1 MLASAAMRSFLL
13 RLLLLAGIGV
23 NVSFLLINLR
33 PERPHL
39 GRHKPLRLL
48 LRAGPARVQWLK
60 DNLLSEFAAAHDL
73 DFEVIGAKSFEEM
86 VDVLQ
91 AEKEKPT
98 GISLADISDDLSDG
112 LREAGALRPMQDV
125 APPED
130 VRAAIDEYLPEAI
143 ERATFEKKLW
153 FVPKRAL
160 VDVAIYLRPAV
171 EDLYLNWEKDRRA
184 IDAAL
189 KEANGV
195 GLPRGYE
202 LEKTPNAWSMID
214 LFVAGWYWAHHPAPW
229 ADDPSPAP
237 RLALRSGLN
246 DDAQND
252 LYSSLF
258 AAGLSDTEIGKLDA
272 PAWLDVLQWSA
283 LFRKHHL
290 LAKECEDPKGADA
303 FVVNGLFKAR
313 RLAWA
318 PIDQADSLWVHGG
331 SRRDAE
337 PGMRGATELDWAT
350 LPEGVSVEL
359 RDGKPARTG
368 RSFSMEEVHFWALP
382 VHSPEPRLAWEL
394 ARYLTQR
401 GLHQRETEAQGLL
414 PIRRDLAEEYP
425 ILFRLDWMQR
435 LLDAS
440 YRQVQR
446 GSGDLPDAPDVH
458 ARAYVAARERLL
470 TMNPIPVTADGIRRA
485 VLDQPKLGEASK

>member
-1 MLASAAMRSFLL
+1 MRSFLL

-39 GRHKPLRLL
+39 GRHKPMRLL
-48 LRAGPARVQWLK
+48 LRAGPARVQWVK

-73 DFEVIGAKSFEEM
+73 DFEVIGAKTFEEM

-91 AEKEKPT
+91 AEKAKPT
-98 GISLADISDDLSDG
+98 GIALADISDDLSDG

-130 VRAAIDEYLPEAI
+130 VRAAIEEYLPEAI

-189 KEANGV
+189 KEANGA

-229 ADDPSPAP
+229 ADDPAPAP
-237 RLALRSGLN
+237 RLGLRSGLN

-258 AAGLSDTEIGKLDA
+258 AAGLSDAEIGKLDA
-272 PAWLDVLQWSA
+272 PAWLDVLQWSV

-290 LAKECEDPKGADA
+290 LAKECEDPKGADG

-313 RLAWA
+313 KLAWA
-318 PIDQADSLWVHGG
+318 PIDQADSLWIHGG

-337 PGMRGATELDWAT
+337 PGMRGATDLDWAT

-368 RSFSMEEVHFWALP
+368 KSFSLEEVHFWALP
-382 VHSPEPRLAWEL
+382 VHSPEPRLAWDL
-394 ARYLTQR
+394 ARFLTQR

-458 ARAYVAARERLL
+458 ARAYVAVRERLL